1 MIKNLFYIFFFQSHP
16 NIVQLYEVIDDAAA
30 DKLYLVMEFMKK
42 GAVLS
47 KSYFKY
53 EEKSSKEDLNFD
65 TLLQNQEL
73 QEKKTLTCKK
83 AQKYFRDFLLGL
95 DYR

>member
-1 MIKNLFYIFFFQSHP
+1 M
-16 NIVQLYEVIDDAAA
+16 IDDADT

-42 GAVLS
+42 GAILS

-53 EEKSSKEDLNFD
+53 EEKTLQEDLNFD
-65 TLLQNQEL
+65 AMMQKNEL
-73 QEKKTLTCKK
+73 QDKKTLTYEK

-95 DYR
+95 DYRNK